1 MGTLLFNIIYYI
13 IVLVAVIIF
22 LITTV
27 LVFPFTVPF
36 DKSRRAVHEISRG
49 ISKLFFST
57 PPCWKTRVRG
67 LEHVDRKQTYVIVL
81 NHRSMVDIPMLYWVP
96 LNYRWVSKS
105 SNKWMPFI
113 GQYMWLHG
121 DILIP
126 IEKPRKA
133 AVMVM
138 QDGLMWLRDRKVSVA
153 IFPEG
158 SRAKTDEIQ
167 KFKPT
172 AFSLAKEAGVGILP
186 VVLDGSKVIGK
197 RGKLPWK
204 HTFTV
209 QVLEPVSA
217 EEVAARAPK
226 EVMNE
231 TRDRMVAAKQAI
243 LTELQETG
251 INNQV

>member
-1 MGTLLFNIIYYI
+1 MGTFIFNIFYYI
-13 IVLVAVIIF
+13 VVLIAVIIF
-22 LITTV
+22 LIATV

-36 DKSRRAVHEISRG
+36 DKTRRAVHEISRG
-49 ISKLFFST
+49 ISKLFFAT
-57 PPCWKTRVRG
+57 PPCWRTRVRG

-96 LNYRWVSKS
+96 LNFRWVSKI

-113 GQYMWLHG
+113 GQYLWLHG

-133 AVMVM
+133 ASMVM
-138 QDGLMWLRDRKVSVA
+138 HDGLMWLKDRKVCVA

-158 SRAKTDEIQ
+158 SRSKSEEIQ
-167 KFKPT
+167 RFKPS
-172 AFSLAKEAGVGILP
+172 AFALAKEAGVGILP

-197 RGKLPWK
+197 NGKLPWS
-204 HTFTV
+204 HRFTV
-209 QVLEPVSA
+209 EVLAPVSA
-217 EEVAARAPK
+217 EEVAARDPK

-231 TRDRMVAAKQAI
+231 TRDRMVAVKTAI
-243 LTELQETG
+243 RTEAETPG
-251 INNQV
+251 KGCKR